1 MELINVKLFI
11 GISSNIIEVIRAVL
25 NFLLF
30 FYKKILHAQ
39 KIIKKYKKAQ
49 EHKKAPKA
57 RKHHQAKVQ
66 SANKRTKK
74 NVL

>member
-11 GISSNIIEVIRAVL
+11 GISSNINEVIRAVFII
-25 NFLLF
+25 FLQKDF
-30 FYKKILHAQ
+30 ACTKNYKKVQ
-39 KIIKKYKKAQ
+39 KSTRAQ